1 MSASK
6 DDVKRRQV
14 IVILEQAAL
23 ETVKTSKGY
32 QLLNCDDHKGIHRKL
47 EREASESRPDILH
60 QELMA
65 LLDSPLNKT
74 GYLKI
79 YIRSTKGI
87 LIEVS
92 SQMRVPR
99 TYKRFAGLMVQL
111 LHTLKIRSSDGN
123 HTLLSVIKN
132 PVTKYLPA
140 NSKKYA
146 LSRTGTLVNPWEWV
160 ETLPKD
166 EPVVFII
173 GAMAHG
179 HISKENTNYLDET
192 ISISEYPMS
201 GAQAICRLL
210 NSFERHWGIL

>member
-6 DDVKRRQV
+6 EDVKRRQV

-32 QLLNCDDHKGIHRKL
+32 QLLNCDDHKGIHKKL
-47 EREASESRPDILH
+47 NREASQSRPDILH

-65 LLDSPLNKT
+65 LLDSPLNKA
-74 GYLKI
+74 GYLKM
-79 YIRSTKGI
+79 YIQSSKGV
-87 LIEVS
+87 LVEVS

-111 LHTLKIRSSDGN
+111 AAHAQD
-123 HTLLSVIKN
+123 
-132 PVTKYLPA
+132 PVVGRQPHAAERDQEPRDQSLP
-140 NSKKYA
+140 
-146 LSRTGTLVNPWEWV
+146 T
-160 ETLPKD
+160 D
-166 EPVVFII
+166 EPVVFIF

-179 HISKENTNYLDET
+179 HISKENCNYLDET

-210 NSFERHWGIL
+210 NGFERHWGIL